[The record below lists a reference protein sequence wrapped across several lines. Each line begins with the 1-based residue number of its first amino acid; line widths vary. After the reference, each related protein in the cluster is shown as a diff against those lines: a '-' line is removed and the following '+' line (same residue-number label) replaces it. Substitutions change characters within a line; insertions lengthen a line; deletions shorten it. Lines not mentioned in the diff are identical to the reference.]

1 MVTSAIEGLPRQS
14 VGSDMN
20 TRNISSG
27 SWSES
32 FTIMISVVHR
42 VLGLPLASPVE
53 NMICTGAVTEMSFA
67 DAVPDKIRCA
77 KVLKLMFQMISQK
90 LNQYLML
97 HWLRG

>member
-1 MVTSAIEGLPRQS
+1 MVTSANAGLPRQS

-67 DAVPDKIRCA
+67 DAVPDK
-77 KVLKLMFQMISQK
+77 KKNMNEQS
-90 LNQYLML
+90 LNGIVAQECSSYSI
-97 HWLRG
+97 

>member
-1 MVTSAIEGLPRQS
+1 MVTSANAGLPRQS

-20 TRNISSG
+20 TRNISSC

-42 VLGLPLASPVE
+42 VLGLPLGASPVE

-67 DAVPDKIRCA
+67 DAVPDK
-77 KVLKLMFQMISQK
+77 KKT
-90 LNQYLML
+90 
-97 HWLRG
+97 